1 MERFSDWLKANSY
14 VDVNIDKW
22 VPLDEALKQ
31 LKTSEEA
38 LENTINNLNSDA
50 SIKEDDCFWVDD
62 YGGKWVSRL
71 VVASLQGWEDA
82 VNQAELGE
90 KFTESLVIKKLTE
103 KIAALTEENAY
114 LEKKESSIKD
124 NSAELESFKSKY
136 NKDIASR
143 DSKIESLQESLD
155 EVKSNAEKL
164 AEEYASFKEEA
175 EKDKQQALSKQ
186 GGKYANKVATL
197 EADLAEASKK
207 KEKAEAD
214 LGILTASLR
223 KKDEELALHK
233 SAGSKL
239 PELVDSLKAVRA
251 QLEEE
256 RKILSIWKRRILF
269 WIKSIMRRLR
279 RSPSCKKPTSL
290 TKRELILFEPSS
302 PRVLKTLRSTRIL
315 SSPWLCVTRD

>member
-1 MERFSDWLKANSY
+1 VERFSDWLKANSY

-22 VPLDEALKQ
+22 MPLDEALKQ

-38 LENTINNLNSDA
+38 LENTINNLNSDT

-155 EVKSNAEKL
+155 EVKSNAENWRKSML
-164 AEEYASFKEEA
+164 
-175 EKDKQQALSKQ
+175 LSKKRQ
-186 GGKYANKVATL
+186 RKTNSRLLASRVANM
-197 EADLAEASKK
+197 
-207 KEKAEAD
+207 
-214 LGILTASLR
+214 LTR
-223 KKDEELALHK
+223 
-233 SAGSKL
+233 L
-239 PELVDSLKAVRA
+239 PRLKQIWLKPVR
-251 QLEEE
+251 
-256 RKILSIWKRRILF
+256 RKRR
-269 WIKSIMRRLR
+269 R
-279 RSPSCKKPTSL
+279 KPTWV
-290 TKRELILFEPSS
+290 F
-302 PRVLKTLRSTRIL
+302 
-315 SSPWLCVTRD
+315 

>member
-22 VPLDEALKQ
+22 MPLDEALKQ

-38 LENTINNLNSDA
+38 LENTINNLNSDT

-197 EADLAEASKK
+197 EADLAEAN
-207 KEKAEAD
+207 

-256 RKILSIWKRRILF
+256 RKNSKYLETQNTILD
-269 WIKSIMRRLR
+269 KSIMRRLR